1 MKKVFVF
8 YLFLS
13 LISCNTITDQNPE
26 GVYVCKFEHEFAK
39 TEDTLLLKRINK
51 NYFTIIRH
59 SGVTSKANSKKQIIS
74 EVWKLDYDNNKN
86 VFTEMKTGKVLIWNA
101 DKQILI
107 FGNREY
113 VRSNY

>member
-1 MKKVFVF
+1 M
-8 YLFLS
+8 
-13 LISCNTITDQNPE
+13 
-26 GVYVCKFEHEFAK
+26 
-39 TEDTLLLKRINK
+39 
-51 NYFTIIRH
+51 
-59 SGVTSKANSKKQIIS
+59 TSKANSKKQIIS